1 MGTEF
6 KVRGKARRA
15 SVHAAICMVLLLA
28 VAGGS
33 SGAMK
38 AVWGQV
44 YMSDHDAATGYNG
57 TWAAI
62 VVNHNGTNTTYED
75 PNGLDSSGYYS
86 ITLPDGDEGTKWA
99 ANDTFKVKVDGTAW
113 SDANG
118 TAHNATGGGSGH
130 NYTDNTFVL
139 DDGISQQQDV
149 ETMTTT
155 EIPEFGL
162 GPVVMMGLLVVV
174 AALVSTRRR
183 RRR

>member
-1 MGTEF
+1 MGNEI
-6 KVRGKARRA
+6 KVNGMVRSA
-15 SVHAAICMVLLLA
+15 SVHAVICIVLLLV

-33 SGAMK
+33 SAAMK

-44 YMSDHDAATGYNG
+44 YMSDHDAASGYSG

-86 ITLPDGDEGTKWA
+86 VTLPEGDEGTKWA
-99 ANDTFKVKVDGTAW
+99 ANDTFKVKVDGTPW
-113 SDANG
+113 GDANG
-118 TAHNATGGGSGH
+118 TTHNATGGGSGH

-139 DDGISQQQDV
+139 DGNATQQQDV
-149 ETMTTT
+149 ETMTTI

-162 GPVVMMGLLVVV
+162 GPVVIVGVLVIIASMGFG
-174 AALVSTRRR
+174 RRR
-183 RRR
+183 RRK

>member
-1 MGTEF
+1 MGNKI
-6 KVRGKARRA
+6 KVNGMARSA
-15 SVHAAICMVLLLA
+15 SVHAVICIVLLLV

-33 SGAMK
+33 SAAMK

-44 YMSDHDAATGYNG
+44 YMSDHDAAAGYEG

-86 ITLPDGDEGTKWA
+86 ITLPDADDGTKWA

-113 SDANG
+113 GDANG

-139 DDGISQQQDV
+139 DGNISQQQDV

-155 EIPEFGL
+155 EIPEFTV